1 MLKTPLFLFSL
12 TLPLRHNT
20 CGFNTMEN
28 LNELKVAI
36 LTENGF
42 EQSELTSPKKAMED
56 KGIKVDVISSREGE
70 VKAWDKDNWGINVK
84 VDKTLA
90 EARAEDYDGVF
101 LPGGV
106 MNPDKLRQNKDAL
119 EFVRAF
125 HESGKPIGAICH
137 GPQVLID
144 ADIVRGRE
152 MTSYPALRTDLL
164 NAGANWVDR
173 EVVTDQGLVT
183 SRSPADLEAFN
194 SKLLEELGEGI
205 HQERIV

>member
-1 MLKTPLFLFSL
+1 
-12 TLPLRHNT
+12 
-20 CGFNTMEN
+20 MEKRN
-28 LNELKVAI
+28 QLKVAI

-42 EQSELTSPKKAMED
+42 EQSELTSPKQAMEE
-56 KGIKVDVISSREGE
+56 KGIAVEVISPQTGE
-70 VKAWDKDNWGINVK
+70 VKAWDKDNWGISVP
-84 VDKTLA
+84 VDKPLS
-90 EARAEDYDGVF
+90 EARAADYDAIF

-106 MNPDKLRQNKDAL
+106 MNPDKLRQNKEAL

-144 ADIVRGRE
+144 AGIVRGKE
-152 MTSYPALRTDLL
+152 MTSYPAIRTDLV

-183 SRSPADLEAFN
+183 SRSPADLDAFN
-194 SKLLEELGEGI
+194 AKLLEEIGEGI
-205 HQERIV
+205 HEERIP

>member
-1 MLKTPLFLFSL
+1 
-12 TLPLRHNT
+12 
-20 CGFNTMEN
+20 MEK
-28 LNELKVAI
+28 LNQLKVAI

-42 EQSELTSPKKAMED
+42 EQSELTSPKQAMEE
-56 KGIKVDVISSREGE
+56 KGIRVDVISPREGE
-70 VKAWDKDNWGINVK
+70 VKAWDKDNWGITVK
-84 VDKTLA
+84 VDKLLS
-90 EARAEDYDGVF
+90 EARAEDYDGLF

-119 EFVRAF
+119 EFVRRF

-144 ADIVRGRE
+144 AEVVRGRE
-152 MTSYPALRTDLL
+152 MTSYPALRTDLV

-194 SKLLEELGEGI
+194 SKFLEELGEGI